1 MFKEKI
7 QITSLDVDSNL
18 ELKASSLFKYMQ
30 LVASNHVGSLGAG
43 HLDLMKHN
51 MLWVVIRMDV
61 KIYRTPKLEEE
72 VLFTTHPGETKSFIF
87 PRFFEIYDKKGNLII
102 AVSSLWALI
111 DKTTRKVVLKPDGFV
126 KIKAESDKN
135 DLPDPAK
142 IVGEAS
148 NLVNTHKARYTDID
162 LNGHFNNTSYV
173 ECILN
178 THDNDFYKRH
188 RVSSISINYDKEI
201 KDGDEI
207 VLYTNGQSPEIIK
220 GKVNDEN
227 RFTAKLEYDER

>member
-1 MFKEKI
+1 MYKEKVT
-7 QITSLDVDSNL
+7 ITSLDVDSNL
-18 ELKASSLFKYMQ
+18 ELKVSSLFKYMQ
-30 LVASNHVGSLGAG
+30 VVASNHVGTLHAG
-43 HLDLMKHN
+43 HLDLMKYN

-87 PRFFEIYDKKGNLII
+87 PRFFEVYDKKGNLII
-102 AVSSLWALI
+102 AVSSLWTLI
-111 DKTTRKVVLKPDGFV
+111 DKTTRRVVLKPDGFV

-135 DLPDPAK
+135 DLPDPEK
-142 IVGEAS
+142 ILGDTPLLAGSHRV
-148 NLVNTHKARYTDID
+148 RYTDID

-178 THDNDFYKRH
+178 THDNDFYNHH

-201 KDGDEI
+201 KDGDNIE
-207 VLYTNGQSPEIIK
+207 LYSNGQSLEIIR
-220 GKVNDEN
+220 GKVNGEN
-227 RFTAKLEYDER
+227 RFTAKLEYKER